1 MPEYV
6 PDHVHLVGS
15 IGLNGVEEV
24 FGTVGPMLG
33 RRLRRIPDG
42 EPGPRRSNAD
52 FGPRWFVR

>member
-33 RRLRRIPDG
+33 RLCVPKTSSGD
-42 EPGPRRSNAD
+42 D
-52 FGPRWFVR
+52 FGFDR